1 MHETR
6 GNHLEPDLYSVRAAV
21 IEYNDGG
28 GDKETA
34 RAGGHDGG
42 RDGRRQ
48 RADARARLARST
60 RRVAAAR
67 APAMTYFATSGGGAI
82 GFS

>member
-21 IEYNDGG
+21 IEDSNGG

-42 RDGRRQ
+42 RDGQRQ
-48 RADARARLARST
+48 RADARGTCGQRDASPRHVPPR
-60 RRVAAAR
+60 
-67 APAMTYFATSGGGAI
+67 
-82 GFS
+82 